1 MIHLVVYA
9 LAALFGG
16 AAATSVL
23 IGAALRADIRAWVA
37 RWLRQHN
44 LHKSR
49 LLTAVVTLDRVAGSV
64 KQMVK
69 ASIQVTTK
77 QSPTVA
83 ARTETHHFVREYAI
97 DQVTDPEVRAMLE
110 QRGGARQD
118 VLALFVTA

>member
-1 MIHLVVYA
+1 VIPLVIYA
-9 LAALFGG
+9 IGALLGG
-16 AAATSVL
+16 AAATSVA

-37 RWLRQHN
+37 RWLREHN

-49 LLTAVVTLDRVAGSV
+49 LLSAVVTLDRVAGSV
-64 KQMVK
+64 KQTVK

-77 QSPTVA
+77 RSSAVA

-97 DQVTDPEVRAMLE
+97 NQVTDPGVRAML
-110 QRGGARQD
+110 QQHGSARQD